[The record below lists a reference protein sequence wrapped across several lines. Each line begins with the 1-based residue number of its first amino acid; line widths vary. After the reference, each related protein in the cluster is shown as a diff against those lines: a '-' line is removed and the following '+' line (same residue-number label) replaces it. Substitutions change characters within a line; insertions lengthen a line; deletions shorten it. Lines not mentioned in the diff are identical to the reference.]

1 MNILLGISGGIA
13 AYKTPELV
21 RRLKD
26 SGADVRVVMSR
37 SAHQFVTA
45 TTLQAVSGEPVRDNL
60 WDSAAE
66 AAMGHIELARWADAV
81 VIAPATAEVIS
92 RLAQGS
98 AGDLLTTLVLATT
111 APVTIAPAMN
121 HVMWQ
126 NVAVQDN
133 VRTLTDRGVRIL
145 GPAEGDQ
152 ACGETGPG
160 RMVEPHEI
168 VDAVSN
174 PTSKTGPLA
183 GRRVLVTAGPTREP
197 IDPVRYISNHS
208 SGKMGYA
215 IAGAARDA
223 GADVVLLSGPVALDA
238 PVGVERILIETA
250 QELYEA
256 THERVADC
264 DIFIAAAAVADYRP
278 ESPAESKIKKSSKTM
293 SLELSPA
300 PDVLASVAA
309 LANKPYTVG
318 FAAETDRV
326 RDYALAKL
334 DAKKLDMIIAN
345 KVGDGLA
352 FGQDDNTVHAF
363 WRTGDKAFPT
373 ASKVSL
379 ADGLIELIAERFDM
393 ESGTDTV
400 AELPALKEPAR
411 AKGQA
416 S

>member
-26 SGADVRVVMSR
+26 SGADVRVVMTR
-37 SAHQFVTA
+37 GAHQFVTA

-168 VDAVSN
+168 VDAISGA
-174 PTSKTGPLA
+174 TSKAGPLV
-183 GRRVLVTAGPTREP
+183 GRRVVITAGPTREP

-215 IAGAARDA
+215 IAEAARDA

-238 PVGVERILIETA
+238 PASVERIMIETA

-278 ESPAESKIKKSSKTM
+278 ESPAASKIKKNGKAM

-334 DAKKLDMIIAN
+334 DGKKLDMIIAN
-345 KVGDGLA
+345 RVGDGLA

-379 ADGLIELIAERFDM
+379 ARDLIELIAERFDM

-400 AELPALKEPAR
+400 AELPALEQPAR

>member
-1 MNILLGISGGIA
+1 MKKALGLMITSALLTLG
-13 AYKTPELV
+13 
-21 RRLKD
+21 
-26 SGADVRVVMSR
+26 SGAALADDRGDR
-37 SAHQFVTA
+37 
-45 TTLQAVSGEPVRDNL
+45 
-60 WDSAAE
+60 
-66 AAMGHIELARWADAV
+66 IEDR
-81 VIAPATAEVIS
+81 
-92 RLAQGS
+92 
-98 AGDLLTTLVLATT
+98 
-111 APVTIAPAMN
+111 
-121 HVMWQ
+121 
-126 NVAVQDN
+126 
-133 VRTLTDRGVRIL
+133 DRGVRIL

-174 PTSKTGPLA
+174 PASKTGPLA
-183 GRRVLVTAGPTREP
+183 GRRVVVTAGPTREP

-256 THERVADC
+256 THERVAGC

-278 ESPAESKIKKSSKTM
+278 ESPAESKIKKSSKAM

-345 KVGDGLA
+345 RVGDGLA

-400 AELPALKEPAR
+400 AELPAFEEPAR
-411 AKGQA
+411 AKGRA

>member
-26 SGADVRVVMSR
+26 SGADVRVVMTR

-98 AGDLLTTLVLATT
+98 AGDLLTTQVLATT

>member
-1 MNILLGISGGIA
+1 
-13 AYKTPELV
+13 
-21 RRLKD
+21 
-26 SGADVRVVMSR
+26 MSK
-37 SAHQFVTA
+37 SPT
-45 TTLQAVSGEPVRDNL
+45 
-60 WDSAAE
+60 
-66 AAMGHIELARWADAV
+66 
-81 VIAPATAEVIS
+81 TAEVIS

-98 AGDLLTTLVLATT
+98 AGDLLTTLDLATT

-152 ACGETGPG
+152 ACGETGRG

-168 VDAVSN
+168 VDAISGA
-174 PTSKTGPLA
+174 TSRAGPLA
-183 GRRVLVTAGPTREP
+183 GRRVVITAGPTREP

-215 IAGAARDA
+215 IAEAARDA

-238 PVGVERILIETA
+238 PASVERIMIETA

-278 ESPAESKIKKSSKTM
+278 ESPAASKIKKNGKAM

-334 DAKKLDMIIAN
+334 DGKKLDMIIAN
-345 KVGDGLA
+345 RVGDGLA

-379 ADGLIELIAERFDM
+379 ARDLIELIAERFDM

-400 AELPALKEPAR
+400 AELPALEQPAR

>member
-26 SGADVRVVMSR
+26 SGADVRVVMTR

-45 TTLQAVSGEPVRDNL
+45 TTLQAVSGEPVRDKL

>member
-26 SGADVRVVMSR
+26 SGADVRVVMTR

>member
-26 SGADVRVVMSR
+26 SGADVRVVMTR

-126 NVAVQDN
+126 NVAVQEN

-168 VDAVSN
+168 VDALSGAT
-174 PTSKTGPLA
+174 PKAGPLA
-183 GRRVLVTAGPTREP
+183 GRRVVITAGPTREP

-215 IAGAARDA
+215 IAEAARDS

-238 PVGVERILIETA
+238 PAGVERIKIETA

-278 ESPAESKIKKSSKTM
+278 ESPAASKIKKSGKAM

-334 DAKKLDMIIAN
+334 DGKKLDMIIAN

-352 FGQDDNTVHAF
+352 FGQDDNAVHAF
-363 WRTGDKAFPT
+363 WRTGDKAFPM

-379 ADGLIELIAERFDM
+379 AHDLIELIVERFDM

>member
-26 SGADVRVVMSR
+26 SGADVRVVMTR
-37 SAHQFVTA
+37 GAHQFVTA

-168 VDAVSN
+168 VDAISGA
-174 PTSKTGPLA
+174 TSKAGPLV
-183 GRRVLVTAGPTREP
+183 GRRVVITAGPTREP

-215 IAGAARDA
+215 IAEAARDA

-238 PVGVERILIETA
+238 PASVERIMIETA

-264 DIFIAAAAVADYRP
+264 DIFIATAAVADYRP
-278 ESPAESKIKKSSKTM
+278 ESPAASKIKKNGKAM

-334 DAKKLDMIIAN
+334 DGKKLDMIIAN
-345 KVGDGLA
+345 RVGDGLA

-379 ADGLIELIAERFDM
+379 ARDLIELIAERFDM

-400 AELPALKEPAR
+400 AELPALEQPAR